1 MSKENTNDSILVML
15 NPDGLAEI
23 YDDTYDITI
32 HCESLDEQETV
43 SKMLGRLQGWIPV
56 EERLPNEEEFRE
68 AYCRNAYAAE
78 FLVMIKGATRPTTLY
93 FREGCWFDSERN
105 YYDVIAWMPLPEP
118 YKGGEN
124 E

>member
-32 HCESLDEQETV
+32 HCESSGEQETV
-43 SKMLGRLQGWIPV
+43 SKMLERLQGWIPV

-68 AYCRNAYAAE
+68 AYCRNAYVAE
-78 FLVMIKGATRPTTLY
+78 FLVMIKGATKPTTLY
-93 FREGCWFDSERN
+93 FRDGCWFDSERN

-118 YKGGEN
+118 YKGTDN
-124 E
+124 D

>member
-56 EERLPNEEEFRE
+56 KKRLPNEEEFRE
-68 AYCRNAYAAE
+68 AYCRNAYVAE
-78 FLVMIKGATRPTTLY
+78 FLVMIKGATKPTTLY
-93 FREGCWFDSERN
+93 FRDGCWFDSERN

>member
-56 EERLPNEEEFRE
+56 KKRPPNEKEFLE

-78 FLVMIKGATRPTTLY
+78 FFVMIKGATKPTTLY
-93 FREGCWFDSERN
+93 FRDGCWFDSERN
-105 YYDVIAWMPLPEP
+105 YYNVIAWMPLPEP

>member
-32 HCESLDEQETV
+32 HCESSGEQETV
-43 SKMLGRLQGWIPV
+43 SKMLERLQGWIPV

-78 FLVMIKGATRPTTLY
+78 YIVMIKGATRPTTLY

-105 YYDVIAWMPLPEP
+105 YYNVIAWMPLREP
-118 YKGGEN
+118 YKGTDN
-124 E
+124 D

>member
-56 EERLPNEEEFRE
+56 KKRLSNEEEFRE
-68 AYCRNAYAAE
+68 AYCRNAYVAE
-78 FLVMIKGATRPTTLY
+78 FLVMIKGATKPTTLY
-93 FREGCWFDSERN
+93 FRDGCWFDSERN

>member
-43 SKMLGRLQGWIPV
+43 SKMLGQLQGWIPV
-56 EERLPNEEEFRE
+56 KKRLPNEGEFRE
-68 AYCRNAYAAE
+68 AYCRNAYVAE
-78 FLVMIKGATRPTTLY
+78 FLVMIKGATKPTTLY
-93 FREGCWFDSERN
+93 FRDGCWFDSERN

>member
-43 SKMLGRLQGWIPV
+43 SKMLGRLRGWIPV
-56 EERLPNEEEFRE
+56 KKRPPNEKEFLE

-78 FLVMIKGATRPTTLY
+78 FIVMIKGATKPTTLY
-93 FREGCWFDSERN
+93 FRDGCWFDSERN